1 MSYTFP
7 ITPHAMF
14 EDRFEQFVALGLPR
28 AAVEE
33 MRGAITDMW
42 SDTAGGWVFE
52 WSRLARRHPAADQ
65 PHMALLAPGCRKIPL
80 SRERGKTAGARPSSD
95 RLPCRRARLSGQ
107 IRAAIDCDADRG
119 TDSNGAG
126 SSLFRP

>member
-1 MSYTFP
+1 MSYTFS

-14 EDRFEQFVALGLPR
+14 EDRFEQFVALGVPR

-52 WSRLARRHPAADQ
+52 WSRLARRHLAVDQ
-65 PHMALLAPGCRKIPL
+65 PYMAAQNSLV
-80 SRERGKTAGARPSSD
+80 SRTRQNG
-95 RLPCRRARLSGQ
+95 RRSP
-107 IRAAIDCDADRG
+107 IK
-119 TDSNGAG
+119 
-126 SSLFRP
+126 